1 MNHLQLIQGKQAE
14 LSLQEIIYK
23 QIKRLNEG
31 NKKYCL
37 ELIMLLEADERII
50 FLNAFMVA
58 MNHLGHN
65 NIAAA

>member
-1 MNHLQLIQGKQAE
+1 MNHLQLIQGKQTE
-14 LSLQEIIYK
+14 ISLQELIYK
-23 QIKRLNEG
+23 QIKRLTDS

-50 FLNAFMVA
+50 FLNAFMAA
-58 MNHLGHN
+58 MNKIGHN